1 MHADLGALQDLIK
14 ALSPVERKQLAKSLG
29 MVVRRSAGQRIKKNI
44 DPDGAA
50 FVPRKPQKYSMKKG
64 KMFKRLSQL
73 RRLKITATDQGV
85 NVRYKNALDGYIAGV
100 HHFGESSIVNRKKRL
115 KYKYPVRE
123 LFGITNDDQKALES
137 AVKQHLGF

>member
-14 ALSPVERKQLAKSLG
+14 ALSPVERKKLAKSLG
-29 MVVRRSAGQRIKKNI
+29 MVVRRSAGQRIKKNV
-44 DPDGAA
+44 DPEGSA

-73 RRLKITATDQGV
+73 RRLSIIATDQGV
-85 NVRYKNALDGYIAGV
+85 NVQYKSGLDGYIAGV
-100 HHFGESSIVNRKKRL
+100 HQFGKSSIVNRKKRL
-115 KYKYPVRE
+115 KHKYPVRE
-123 LFGITNDDQKALES
+123 LFGITNDDQKALED